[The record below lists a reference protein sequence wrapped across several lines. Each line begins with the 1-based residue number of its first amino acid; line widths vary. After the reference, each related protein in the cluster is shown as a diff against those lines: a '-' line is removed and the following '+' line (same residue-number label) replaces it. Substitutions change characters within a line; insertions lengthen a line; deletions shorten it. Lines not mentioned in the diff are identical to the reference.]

1 MYPASRLQFRALFV
15 VALAA
20 AVFTFGCHK
29 KPEQAPPPAPA
40 AKPTVSLQANPSSIK
55 KGDSSTLTW
64 TSSNAT
70 SVTISPEVGAVT
82 AEGSTKVTPSDST
95 TYTITASGPGGSA
108 DASARVT
115 VEAPPPPPP
124 PQPEATWRDLF
135 NQEVKDA
142 YFDYDKSDLRPD
154 ARSALNQTADFLKKY
169 PEAKVTV
176 EGHCDERGST
186 EYNLGLGDRRANA
199 VKQ

>member
-29 KPEQAPPPAPA
+29 KP
-40 AKPTVSLQANPSSIK
+40 
-55 KGDSSTLTW
+55 
-64 TSSNAT
+64 
-70 SVTISPEVGAVT
+70 
-82 AEGSTKVTPSDST
+82 
-95 TYTITASGPGGSA
+95 
-108 DASARVT
+108 

-176 EGHCDERGST
+176 EGHCDER
-186 EYNLGLGDRRANA
+186 
-199 VKQ
+199 